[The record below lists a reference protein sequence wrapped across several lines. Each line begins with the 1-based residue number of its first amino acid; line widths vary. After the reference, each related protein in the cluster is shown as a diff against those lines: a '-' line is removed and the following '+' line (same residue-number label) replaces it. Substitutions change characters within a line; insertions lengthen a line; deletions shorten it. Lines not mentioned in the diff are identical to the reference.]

1 MTTSQIQIKLLEL
14 IHTKTGVL
22 PQIDDTFDAL
32 KIDSLGMAELT
43 AEIEKAFGI
52 RIGEDIMRVENIQEL
67 VTYVER
73 KSAGSGPI

>member
-1 MTTSQIQIKLLEL
+1 MPTSQIQTQLLAL

-22 PQIDDTFDAL
+22 PEVSDTFDAL

-52 RIGEDIMRVENIQEL
+52 RIGEDIMGVANVQEL

-73 KSAGSGPI
+73 KSSGSGPI

>member
-1 MTTSQIQIKLLEL
+1 MSTNPIQSRLLEL
-14 IHTKTGVL
+14 IHAKTGVL

-52 RIGEDIMRVENIQEL
+52 RIGEDITQVANIREL
-67 VTYVER
+67 VTYVEQKTSR
-73 KSAGSGPI
+73 TRPT